1 MTFVNPKKPS
11 GCSFLPPLPMKI
23 GLVTDSPADLPLDLV
38 EHYGI
43 EVVPALLII
52 EGQEYVDGVNLTREQ
67 FYTRLPAMRRHPS
80 TAAPSPLDFSVRYQ
94 KLLSQSCQH
103 VISIHTAEKLTS
115 IPNFARNAAQQF
127 GGRVTVLES
136 GSLTLGT
143 GFQVL
148 AAAEA
153 IEQGLGLEEV
163 LKQVRSTRQ
172 RVRVAAAL
180 DTIDYLRRSGR
191 VPAAITAIGGLLSIK
206 PVVELHEGAVRPIRA
221 ARTTR
226 QAASAL
232 QNFLVNLGP
241 LERLAILHT
250 NAEARARAF
259 LDLLM
264 KDKSRRNLPAEIR
277 MLNVTSL
284 IGAHIGPNGL
294 GFAAV
299 KKELT

>member
-1 MTFVNPKKPS
+1 MR
-11 GCSFLPPLPMKI
+11 I
-23 GLVTDSPADLPLDLV
+23 RLVTDSPADLPLDLV
-38 EHYGI
+38 ERYGI
-43 EVVPALLII
+43 EVIPAILII
-52 EGQEYVDGVNLTREQ
+52 QGQEYVDGVDITREQ
-67 FYTRLPAMRRHPS
+67 FYARLPAMRRHPT
-80 TAAPSPLDFSVRYQ
+80 TAAPSPLDFSARYQ
-94 KLLSQSCQH
+94 KLLADGCDH
-103 VISIHTAEKLTS
+103 IVSIHTAEKLTS
-115 IPNFARNAAQQF
+115 LPNFARNAAREF

-153 IEQGLGLEEV
+153 VEQGLGLEGV
-163 LKQVRSTRQ
+163 LEQVRSTRQ

-180 DTIDYLRRSGR
+180 DTMDYLRRSGR

-206 PVVELHEGAVRPIRA
+206 PVVELREGAVKPISA

-226 QAASAL
+226 QATAAL
-232 QNFLVNLGP
+232 QDFLVSLGP
-241 LERLAILHT
+241 LQRLAILHT
-250 NAEARARAF
+250 NAEARAREF

-264 KDKSRRNLPAEIR
+264 KDKSRRNIPSEIR
-277 MLNVTSL
+277 LLNVTSL

-299 KKELT
+299 KKGLA